1 MSAAENNPFR
11 KPTDAE
17 IDAAQQ
23 RLGVVFHR
31 DYRAFLL
38 GGSDVGDSVLE
49 PAVVLPGSGHRDL
62 FEIVTDAWK
71 FVDLPRDLLPFVE
84 DNGDYYC
91 LTKSGEVVFW
101 THNGETEERW
111 RNIEEWRQQV
121 CISEG

>member
-1 MSAAENNPFR
+1 MQRCVPCMSAAKDNPFR
-11 KPTDAE
+11 IPTDSE

-23 RLGVVFHR
+23 RLGVIFHR

-38 GGSDVGDSVLE
+38 GRSDVADSVLE

-62 FEIVTDAWK
+62 FEIATDAWK

-101 THNGETEERW
+101 THNGTNDERW
-111 RNIEEWRQQV
+111 KNLA
-121 CISEG
+121 